1 MSATYCQMVQKKAL
15 THTHTHKSHS
25 SQEFFGI
32 ILTIENS
39 GVFL

>member
-15 THTHTHKSHS
+15 THTHKSHS